1 MGTWAIIGWITLG
14 IAIGGLIGFFVT
26 KKIFEKQIKDNPPI
40 TESMIRA
47 MYNQMGRK
55 PSEAQVRQIM
65 RSMGQK

>member
-26 KKIFEKQIKDNPPI
+26 KKLFEKQIKDNPPI